1 MIDSYKLLGVRILSC
16 YSCAHRSVHDVSG
29 NCQQDKCYTLFSN
42 FMYLY
47 EWESVIPVKL
57 RTLRMG
63 CPAHFRL

>member
-42 FMYLY
+42 FIYLY

>member
-1 MIDSYKLLGVRILSC
+1 MIDSYKLLGVRILSL

-29 NCQQDKCYTLFSN
+29 NITKTKSYTLFCN
-42 FMYLY
+42 FISLY
-47 EWESVIPVKL
+47 ERKVVIPVKL

>member
-1 MIDSYKLLGVRILSC
+1 MIDSYKLLGVRILSS
-16 YSCAHRSVHDVSG
+16 YSCARRSVHDVSG
-29 NCQQDKCYTLFSN
+29 NCQQDKSYTLFCN
-42 FMYLY
+42 FISLY